1 MTKNNPTYNTNP
13 QQITNTSNICT
24 KKTNASENVAH
35 HRKNEEYNR
44 KRKRMSSSFQKE
56 NVFFRVITYTAGR
69 NSILPSR

>member
-24 KKTNASENVAH
+24 KKTNTSENVAH

-44 KRKRMSSSFQKE
+44 KKKTNEFIVSKGKCFMFLE
-56 NVFFRVITYTAGR
+56 
-69 NSILPSR
+69 